1 MNPVFATDY
10 PSPPRKRRVQGATT
24 VALPTLDSR
33 FRAGLSGERVNE
45 LWLHAKRHL
54 GLVVSFWLKRLR
66 KECLACATKIRC
78 SAVC

>member
-1 MNPVFATDY
+1 MNPDPKWFSPNQATMLVT
-10 PSPPRKRRVQGATT
+10 RH
-24 VALPTLDSR
+24 SR
-33 FRAGLSGERVNE
+33 ESAGLSGERVNE